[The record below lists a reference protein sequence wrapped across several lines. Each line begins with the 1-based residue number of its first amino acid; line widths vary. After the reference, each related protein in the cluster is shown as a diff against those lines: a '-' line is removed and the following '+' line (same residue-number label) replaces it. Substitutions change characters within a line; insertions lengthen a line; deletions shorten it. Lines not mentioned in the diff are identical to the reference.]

1 MDGLVRDR
9 LTMLAALGTG
19 VVVGL
24 SGIYLYYRLNRSVS
38 RELSSLA
45 GSIADLRRQIEQ
57 LRTEERREA
66 PLQAQASHVPLNHS
80 TASNLHD
87 SPRWLSALEDASW
100 TGLREAGDEGW
111 FESLDAA
118 LDRPGDKQALL
129 TAMLGRESQ
138 YSRSAGFFWRL
149 AKASHLYN
157 LQQKLGRGAK
167 EELAREAFCRA
178 QRALQLD
185 ESCPEAHKWFAITLG
200 ALSEYVGTQEKI
212 ENGYRFKEHVDRA
225 VRLKPQDPTL
235 HHMLGRWSLEVA
247 TLSWIE
253 RKLASALYSRP
264 PESSPQEARAHL
276 LEASAAGG
284 RGPLA
289 ASGVRTEG
297 RSREKQLAHTLIRR
311 CHCLPGFGGAL
322 TFFGDFG
329 GTSRGSA
336 ARAAT
341 TPATYR
347 CPHGTA
353 YRAAYSGA

>member
-66 PLQAQASHVPLNHS
+66 PLQAQSLPLLQNS
-80 TASNLHD
+80 LRSDDDEDDEYYDFTD
-87 SPRWLSALEDASW
+87 VEDASW

-276 LEASAAGG
+276 LEADKLRPNWKENLLYIAK
-284 RGPLA
+284 
-289 ASGVRTEG
+289 TYICEG
-297 RSREKQLAHTLIRR
+297 HYAPAMAWL
-311 CHCLPGFGGAL
+311 
-322 TFFGDFG
+322 D
-329 GTSRGSA
+329 
-336 ARAAT
+336 RAAKL
-341 TPATYR
+341 PSVDPGDDSVHKEVENLQEQYQRYR
-347 CPHGTA
+347 P
-353 YRAAYSGA
+353 